1 MIYIINNF
9 KTNRFEKIYPQT
21 IITIKKGNKN
31 KGLESFSEERILKEF
46 NYLKQ
51 CIDNNEK
58 YEQRLEENNNFNR
71 YRNIR
76 PYKDNLVHIDFG
88 NKYINASWIHLP
100 KPYYFIATQGPLEST
115 INDFWEMVYK
125 YDVNAVIMLCLLEEN
140 NKKKCANY
148 WDIKNIKNFI
158 FEEINEEFDVSGIRF
173 RNFKFQKQN
182 DIFPRYIIQ
191 LHYTCWEDHS
201 APDKEAYHKLI
212 KLIEFIDDYKL
223 NMPAIVHCSAGV
235 GRTGTFIALYNLYC
249 EIMKQ
254 IKDNKKNE
262 IKFSI
267 MKTVR
272 QLKEMRAHSVENE
285 DQYLFLYQFVNL
297 LLNEY
302 N

>member
-1 MIYIINNF
+1 M
-9 KTNRFEKIYPQT
+9 
-21 IITIKKGNKN
+21 
-31 KGLESFSEERILKEF
+31 
-46 NYLKQ
+46 
-51 CIDNNEK
+51 
-58 YEQRLEENNNFNR
+58 
-71 YRNIR
+71 
-76 PYKDNLVHIDFG
+76 
-88 NKYINASWIHLP
+88 A
-100 KPYYFIATQGPLEST
+100 
-115 INDFWEMVYK
+115 YK
-125 YDVNAVIMLCLLEEN
+125 YDVNVVVMLCLLEEN

-212 KLIEFIDDYKL
+212 KLMEFIDDYKL